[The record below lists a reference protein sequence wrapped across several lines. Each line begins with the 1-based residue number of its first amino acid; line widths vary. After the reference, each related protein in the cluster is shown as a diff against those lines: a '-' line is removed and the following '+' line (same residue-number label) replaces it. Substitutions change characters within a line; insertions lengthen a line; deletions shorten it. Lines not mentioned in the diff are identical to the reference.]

1 MSNFLVPVQTKFR
14 PYEIISF
21 DNKKLPSSYPVVWV
35 IESLEKYLEFLTSTE
50 TEVFAIEDRCHDD
63 QYLQLSTKQQS
74 NGLAELTLLK
84 FINYDYEQSGRLI
97 LIDENTYAWETLV
110 NLEGHTLTS
119 RNLLYLSTV
128 DVHFCEKKTNE
139 GYITAINDKKIAFF
153 VDTSVDLSLYPSFD
167 LIKRILTNALP
178 RHPFLLSGQ
187 DDPDFVSWPNTLATI
202 IKLAYFPTSPFTQY
216 DLVNDTLTQRIV
228 KAIGA
233 VRKNNR

>member
-21 DNKKLPSSYPVVWV
+21 DNNKIPSTYPVVWV

-50 TEVFAIEDRCHDD
+50 TEVFAIEDRCYDD
-63 QYLQLSTKQQS
+63 QYIQLSTKQQYDE
-74 NGLAELTLLK
+74 LAELTLLK
-84 FINYDYEQSGRLI
+84 FINYDYAQSGRLI

-139 GYITAINDKKIAFF
+139 GYITVIDDKKIAFF

-178 RHPFLLSGQ
+178 RHPFLL
-187 DDPDFVSWPNTLATI
+187 
-202 IKLAYFPTSPFTQY
+202 
-216 DLVNDTLTQRIV
+216 
-228 KAIGA
+228 
-233 VRKNNR
+233 